1 MARSESLTRTGETAR
16 RAQAATQA
24 QAQAQAGT
32 GRRRRSRAA
41 TGAAAALVALMLA
54 GTAACSS
61 SSHAAGASGSGAAS
75 GSSSSA
81 DAAPATITVT
91 LAKDSAGD
99 VIPDQPVK
107 IAVKGG
113 TLASVT
119 VADSK
124 GDQVP
129 GTLNAT
135 AGTWTP
141 STPFA
146 VGVAY
151 TLNASAGAAGQ
162 SGKPTTAQV
171 PFTVETPGSSSSMLL
186 DSITPEKGAVVGV
199 AMPVSVVF
207 SNPVADSARAA
218 VEKQLKVTTSVP
230 VTGAWHWFSSTRVD
244 WRPES
249 YWKSGTQVTVDADL
263 DGVSNGNGRIGI
275 HDYEHKF
282 TIGSDIE
289 AVVDAP
295 AHTMKVT
302 ENGQLLRT
310 LNVDT
315 GAPGFQTWGG
325 TMAVIDKQS
334 ELVMTSCS
342 VGIQCD
348 PNGPNYYD
356 IQLPFDVH
364 LTFSGTYVHYSTG
377 DQNPGDSSS
386 HGCVHLSKP
395 DAEWFYNLAQEGD
408 PVTVDGVPTKAAPDN
423 GYADFNLTWSQ
434 WTAPQSS

>member
-1 MARSESLTRTGETAR
+1 MTRTGESAQHAEVVTAG
-16 RAQAATQA
+16 A
-24 QAQAQAGT
+24 

-41 TGAAAALVALMLA
+41 TGAAAALVALLLT

-61 SSHAAGASGSGAAS
+61 SGHAAAGSASDAAS
-75 GSSSSA
+75 GSSGSS
-81 DAAPATITVT
+81 DAAPAAITVT
-91 LAKDSAGD
+91 LAKDSSGD

-107 IAVKGG
+107 VAVKGG
-113 TLASVT
+113 TLGSVT

-124 GDQVP
+124 GDPVA

-141 STPFA
+141 SAPFA
-146 VGVAY
+146 VGAAY
-151 TLNASAGAAGQ
+151 TLSASASATGQ
-162 SGKPTTAQV
+162 SGKPTTDQV
-171 PFTVETPGSSSSMLL
+171 PFTVETPGNSSSMLL
-186 DSITPEKGAVVGV
+186 DTITPEKGAVVGV

-207 SNPVADSARAA
+207 SNPVADSARTA

-244 WRPES
+244 WRPET

-263 DGVSNGNGRIGI
+263 NGVSNGNGRIGI

-282 TIGSDIE
+282 TIGNDIE

-315 GAPGFQTWGG
+315 GGPGFQTWGG
-325 TMAVIDKQS
+325 TMAVIDKES
-334 ELVMTSCS
+334 EVVMTSCS

-348 PNGPNYYD
+348 PNGPNYYNLK
-356 IQLPFDVH
+356 LPFDVH
-364 LTFSGTYVHYSTG
+364 LTFSGTYVHYSSG
-377 DQNPGDSSS
+377 DQEPGDSSS

-395 DAEWFYNLAQEGD
+395 DAAWFYGLVQEGD
-408 PVTVDGVPTKAAPDN
+408 PVTVNGVPKNAAPDN
-423 GYADFNLTWSQ
+423 GYADFNLSWSQ

>member
-1 MARSESLTRTGETAR
+1 MTRTDDTAR
-16 RAQAATQA
+16 
-24 QAQAQAGT
+24 QAGT
-32 GRRRRSRAA
+32 GPLQPSLQRSPRRSRVA
-41 TGAAAALVALMLA
+41 TVAAASLTALLLA
-54 GTAACSS
+54 GTAACSGS
-61 SSHAAGASGSGAAS
+61 SSAHASGSGGGS
-75 GSSSSA
+75 GSA
-81 DAAPATITVT
+81 NGPAATISVT

-107 IAVKGG
+107 VSVLGG
-113 TLASVT
+113 TLGSVT

-124 GDQVP
+124 GDPVA
-129 GTLNAT
+129 GTLNAA

-141 STPFA
+141 SAPFA
-146 VGVAY
+146 VGVGY
-151 TLNASAGAAGQ
+151 TLSASATATGQ
-162 SGKPTTAQV
+162 SGRPTTDRV
-171 PFTVETPGSSSSMLL
+171 PFTVETPGSGSSMLL

-207 SNPVADSARAA
+207 SNPVADSARAS

-249 YWKSGTQVTVDADL
+249 FWKSGTRVTVDADL

-275 HDYEHKF
+275 HDYEHAF
-282 TIGSDIE
+282 TIGSDVE

-302 ENGQLLRT
+302 QDGKLLRT
-310 LNVDT
+310 LTVDT

-325 TMAVIDKQS
+325 TMAVIDK
-334 ELVMTSCS
+334 EPWVEMTSCS
-342 VGIQCD
+342 VGIQCTK
-348 PNGPNYYD
+348 GAPNYYD
-356 IQLPFDVH
+356 IKLPSDVH

-377 DQNPGDSSS
+377 DQNPGDSTS
-386 HGCVHLSKP
+386 HGCVHLSKA
-395 DAEWFYNLAQEGD
+395 DALWFYTIAQEGD
-408 PVTVDGVPTKAAPDN
+408 PVTVNGVPKNAAPDN

-434 WTAPQSS
+434 WTAGQPA

>member
-1 MARSESLTRTGETAR
+1 M
-16 RAQAATQA
+16 
-24 QAQAQAGT
+24 
-32 GRRRRSRAA
+32 
-41 TGAAAALVALMLA
+41 
-54 GTAACSS
+54 
-61 SSHAAGASGSGAAS
+61 
-75 GSSSSA
+75 
-81 DAAPATITVT
+81 T
-91 LAKDSAGD
+91 LAKDSAGN

-107 IAVKGG
+107 IAVRGG
-113 TLASVT
+113 TLGSVT

-124 GDQVP
+124 GDPVP
-129 GTLNAT
+129 GTLDAT

-151 TLNASAGAAGQ
+151 TLSASATATGQ
-162 SGKPTTAQV
+162 TGKPTTDQV

-207 SNPVADSARAA
+207 SNPVADSARAV

-302 ENGQLLRT
+302 ENGRLLRT
-310 LNVDT
+310 LDVDT
-315 GAPGFQTWGG
+315 GGAGFQTWGG
-325 TMAVIDKQS
+325 TMAVIDKES
-334 ELVMTSCS
+334 EVEMTSCS
-342 VGIQCD
+342 VGIQCN

-356 IQLPFDVH
+356 LKLPFDVH
-364 LTFSGTYVHYSTG
+364 LTFSGTYVHYSSG
-377 DQNPGDSSS
+377 DQDPGDSSS

-395 DAEWFYNLAQEGD
+395 DAAWFYGIVQEGD
-408 PVTVDGVPTKAAPDN
+408 PVTVNGVPKNADPDN